1 MITASLHNYRQ
12 SPRKVRG
19 TANLMRGKTVVEATG
34 MLKFLP
40 KKATGPLGALLAS
53 AVANAKNNFNIES
66 AGLFIKEIRVDGGVT
81 LKRSMPRARGSA
93 SRINKRSSNVLITLA
108 PIADKPAKMRRWE
121 TQQSR
126 PGGDKAPAA
135 KVVKTVKTPKK

>member
-19 TANLMRGKTVVEATG
+19 TANLMRGKSVVEAAS

-53 AVANAKNNFNIES
+53 AIANAKNNFNIES

-93 SRINKRSSNVLITLA
+93 SRINKRSSNVMITLA
-108 PIADKPAKMRRWE
+108 PIAEKPAKLRRWG
-121 TQQSR
+121 R
-126 PGGDKAPAA
+126 PAI
-135 KVVKTVKTPKK
+135 VKTEKTQKK

>member
-1 MITASLHNYRQ
+1 M
-12 SPRKVRG
+12 RG
-19 TANLMRGKTVVEATG
+19 TANLMRGKSVAEAAG

-53 AVANAKNNFNIES
+53 AIANAKNNFNIE
-66 AGLFIKEIRVDGGVT
+66 ADGLFVKEIRVDSGVT

-108 PIADKPAKMRRWE
+108 PIAEKPAKMRRWSKTAAVVAE
-121 TQQSR
+121 V
-126 PGGDKAPAA
+126 KAEKVEKSAA
-135 KVVKTVKTPKK
+135 KAVKTPKK

>member
-1 MITASLHNYRQ
+1 
-12 SPRKVRG
+12 
-19 TANLMRGKTVVEATG
+19 MRGKTVVEAAS

-53 AVANAKNNFNIES
+53 AIANAKNNFNIES

-108 PIADKPAKMRRWE
+108 PIAEKPAKMRRWANAKKAAAVAKSAPVEATATKE
-121 TQQSR
+121 T
-126 PGGDKAPAA
+126 
-135 KVVKTVKTPKK
+135 KTSKK